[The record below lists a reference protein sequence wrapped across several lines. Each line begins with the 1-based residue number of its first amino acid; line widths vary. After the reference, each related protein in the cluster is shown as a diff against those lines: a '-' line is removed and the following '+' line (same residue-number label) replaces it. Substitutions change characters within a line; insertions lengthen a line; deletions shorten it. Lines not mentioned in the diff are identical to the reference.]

1 MNLSL
6 SEPFFTLF
14 NTALPTPTP
23 PNKPLAADV
32 DERTPVFLALD
43 IESPPPPSKPDTT
56 TTFKPPSPSSEG
68 GGARDTKRVAK
79 LVAPVALFLASVA
92 VTLVMNPP
100 ADAGAVNH
108 PYLLVAYAAFDYLA
122 IFMGV
127 GLCVHAILT
136 PATTIT
142 CQVVWVQ
149 KQVMIMAVV
158 SVFVAFVLRTCIV
171 FPMAFLGF
179 VWMVFMLAIVVV
191 VFWLLIAWKRETPC
205 GGPVQV

>member
-6 SEPFFTLF
+6 SEPFYTLF
-14 NTALPTPTP
+14 NTSLPTPTP
-23 PNKPLAADV
+23 PNEPLAGNV
-32 DERTPVFLALD
+32 DERTPVFLTID
-43 IESPPPPSKPDTT
+43 IESPPPLSKPATT
-56 TTFKPPSPSSEG
+56 KPPSQSSEG

-79 LVAPVALFLASVA
+79 LVAPVALSLASVA
-92 VTLVMNPP
+92 VALVMNPP
-100 ADAGAVNH
+100 SDVRAVNH
-108 PYLLVAYAAFDYLA
+108 PYLLVAFAAFDYLS

-136 PATTIT
+136 PATT
-142 CQVVWVQ
+142 CKAAWVQ
-149 KQVMIMAVV
+149 KRVMIMAVV

-179 VWMVFMLAIVVV
+179 VWMVFMLAVVVV